1 MARTSVLE
9 QKEKSSTLKFPILRF
24 GYNSLLAPKSFR
36 GDPKQTPKF
45 HLDIMIPKEIWAAED
60 FCKEFRQEVLR
71 VYKAGSGKKEVK
83 LNQIKHPALD
93 GDTKN
98 VEAYQNHIL
107 IRPKATTKPSV
118 VDNFR
123 NPMKD
128 EQIALIKPGD
138 YGVCILSVY
147 YFDNM
152 GGGVAA
158 GLEVVQFARPGE
170 PIGGANRTGLISSL
184 EELDDESVG
193 SSLGAEE
200 DDVVTSV
207 ENKLAEDEEN
217 PF

>member
-9 QKEKSSTLKFPILRF
+9 QKEKSSILKFPILRF
-24 GYNSLLAPKSFR
+24 GYSSLLAPKAFR

-45 HLDIMIPKEIWAAED
+45 HLDIMIPKEIWKTED

-71 VYKAGSGKKEVK
+71 VYEAGSGKKGVK
-83 LNQIKHPALD
+83 LNQIKHPAQD

-98 VEAYQNHIL
+98 VDAYQNHIL
-107 IRPKATTKPSV
+107 IRPKATSKPSV

-138 YGVCILSVY
+138 YGVVVLSVY
-147 YFDNM
+147 YYDNM

-184 EELDDESVG
+184 EDLDDDPMSSTES
-193 SSLGAEE
+193 SEE
-200 DDVVTSV
+200 DVVTSV
-207 ENKLAEDEEN
+207 ENKLAESDDE